1 VNVSVDF
8 QGFGKESL
16 GAQRLSELLFSLY
29 PKGVKSPEMSTYF
42 GLGQLPAIDD
52 TDEVQ
57 FYYLESSFPFNAPDS
72 VVSKAGSQFTSFV
85 TTHCGLG
92 IFDVTKSLRFS
103 VELVALN
110 YTGALLPVATSTSFA
125 WNNEASIAV
134 TNPFDPTRWLVS
146 RLVSTTS
153 GTAYSDLVDWLVS
166 GSWNPGQIYNP
177 VTVAL
182 VGSGAKDTTVAP
194 TDSYTFVQQVLQQLS
209 NFGAPLD
216 SFLSPSATAF
226 TYYTT
231 RSPTVLSWRSQ
242 DPAPASVRLYYKAL
256 NDCYSQALADSTNP
270 WLSLQSKCYIAG
282 SHALVFRST
291 TSVWNVSIAA
301 SPATPALVRAP
312 YALPVTPSQPI
323 QKMSATDT
331 IFIVVLLVA
340 GLCGLAGILKQTVCV
355 RKSRFELEQEKMAEE
370 TVGGIL
376 RGEDGIDYPHYSQTD
391 RDLREYFYPTRFS
404 WERWYPW
411 NWSFKLRR
419 GAAASASSSGF
430 GSGSGSGSSSRQQGS
445 TSGVGPRNPWA
456 DDDFSYA
463 PLGSNGE
470 GGARAVAKPA
480 ANVVVV

>member
-1 VNVSVDF
+1 
-8 QGFGKESL
+8 
-16 GAQRLSELLFSLY
+16 
-29 PKGVKSPEMSTYF
+29 MSTTF
-42 GLGQLPAIDD
+42 GLGQLPVIDD

-57 FYYLESSFPFNAPDS
+57 FYYLESSFPFNAPES
-72 VVSKAGSQFTSFV
+72 VVSQAGSQFTSFV
-85 TTHCGLG
+85 TAHCGLG
-92 IFDVTKSLRFS
+92 VFDVTNGLKFS

-134 TNPFDPTRWLVS
+134 TNPFDPSSWLVS

-153 GTAYSDLVDWLVS
+153 GAAYSDLVEWLVS

-177 VTVAL
+177 VTVAV
-182 VGSGAKDTTVAP
+182 VGSGAQDTIVSVTPAN
-194 TDSYTFVQQVLQQLS
+194 DYAFVQQILQQLS

-226 TYYTT
+226 TYYAT

-256 NDCYSQALADSTNP
+256 NECYSQAFADTTNP

-282 SHALVFRST
+282 SHALVFRSAN
-291 TSVWNVSIAA
+291 SVWNVSIAA
-301 SPATPALVRAP
+301 SPATPALIRAP
-312 YALPVTPSQPI
+312 YALPVTPSQPP
-323 QKMSATDT
+323 QKISATDT

-355 RKSRFELEQEKMAEE
+355 RKSRFELEQQKMAEE

-411 NWSFKLRR
+411 NWSFKTL
-419 GAAASASSSGF
+419 GGSASASASASAF
-430 GSGSGSGSSSRQQGS
+430 AFASGSGSGSSSRQQGS
-445 TSGVGPRNPWA
+445 SGPRNPWA

-463 PLGSNGE
+463 PIGSNE
-470 GGARAVAKPA
+470 EDGARAAAKPAA